1 MQGLYLVTPNW
12 NHTHRLLTVTEQ
24 ALQAAQGCQ
33 PGIAM
38 LQYRHKYASPALR
51 LEQASALRQL
61 CRQYGVPFIVNDV
74 VELAVQVG
82 ADGVHLG
89 ASDAALAAVRAQ
101 LGPAA
106 IIGASCYGELAL
118 ALAAQAAG
126 ASYVAFGGFYPSRVK
141 QYAVTTAPAILDQ
154 AQQQIHLPQVVIG
167 GMTPALAAPLVARG
181 AHMVA
186 AISSVYL
193 AAGAAAVP
201 ADDNAA
207 PDAAQLAAG
216 AAAVRHAV
224 GDFLH
229 LFTPAAVV

>member
-12 NHTHRLLTVTEQ
+12 DHTERLLTVTEQ
-24 ALQAAQGCQ
+24 ALRAAQGCQ
-33 PGIAM
+33 PGIAL
-38 LQYRHKYASPALR
+38 LQYRHKHASAALR
-51 LEQASALRQL
+51 LEQASALRCL
-61 CRQYGVPFIVNDV
+61 CRQYGVPFIVNDF
-74 VELAVQVG
+74 VELAVQVQ

-106 IIGASCYGELAL
+106 IIGASCYGDMAL
-118 ALAAQAAG
+118 ALAAQAHG

-141 QYAVTTAPAILDQ
+141 QYAVTTPASILDQ
-154 AQQQIHLPQVVIG
+154 ARAQIHLPQVVIG

-186 AISSVYL
+186 AISSIYL
-193 AAGAAAVP
+193 AAGPA
-201 ADDNAA
+201 ADDAL

-216 AAAVRHAV
+216 ESAVRRAV
-224 GDFLH
+224 AEFLQ
-229 LFTPAAVV
+229 LFGSTAVV